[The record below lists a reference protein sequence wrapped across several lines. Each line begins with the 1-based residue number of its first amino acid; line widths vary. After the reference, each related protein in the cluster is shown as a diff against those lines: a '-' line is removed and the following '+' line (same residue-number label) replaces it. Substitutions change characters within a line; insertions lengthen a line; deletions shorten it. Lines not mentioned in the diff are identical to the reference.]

1 MNTVRH
7 PLRRRTQAGV
17 SLISAIFLL
26 VLFAALAGLFAVL
39 GTGGQATSAQNIMG
53 SKAAHGA
60 QTGAE
65 WGMFQLDPNGEGIG
79 LPDCFAA
86 STLPALAEFPGMTIA
101 VNCTAFGPFTEGGRQ
116 IRLYRITA
124 TAGNGAAPPLGVE
137 RVVEVTLEKCRDPAI
152 TAPPY
157 DC

>member
-17 SLISAIFLL
+17 SLISAVFLL

-39 GTGGQATSAQNIMG
+39 GTGGQTTSTQNIMG
-53 SKAAHGA
+53 SKAAHAA
-60 QTGAE
+60 QVGVE

-101 VNCTAFGPFTEGGRQ
+101 VNCTVFGPYTEGGRQ

-124 TAGNGAAPPLGVE
+124 TAGNGAQPPLGVE
-137 RVVEVTLEKCRDPAI
+137 RVVEVTLEKCRDPVI
-152 TAPPY
+152 TTPPY